1 MLQHKKMAHDNGGN
15 VDVMMSGVGTNQQCE
30 YAHTASFGSAKTD
43 EGKTFTMLPQ
53 FCTQICYHRT

>member
-1 MLQHKKMAHDNGGN
+1 MAHDNGGN